1 MISALK
7 GLIATKFCTHLRNCA
22 KKKFPASFLLKIA
35 YFINYDKVFFIL
47 DPCLFFVIV
56 NHIHFKDQNLH
67 NSWACISDIKHWS
80 VHNCL
85 KLNADKTEV
94 LHFTSKFRQSHKL
107 ESVTLDEGVVN
118 TIADSARNLGV
129 KLDKHLTL
137 NYYINDTCR
146 AASFA
151 LHKIG
156 TIRQFLNRKSTE
168 RLVHAHVMSR
178 IDFCNS
184 ILYGLPDMQI
194 NKLDTKL
201 CCQIGDTCSKV
212 WSHHPYSTWIALA
225 PNKGPYSI

>member
-1 MISALK
+1 MQIK
-7 GLIATKFCTHLRNCA
+7 LR
-22 KKKFPASFLLKIA
+22 
-35 YFINYDKVFFIL
+35 FFIL
-47 DPCLFFVIV
+47 PV
-56 NHIHFKDQNLH
+56 N
-67 NSWACISDIKHWS
+67 
-80 VHNCL
+80 
-85 KLNADKTEV
+85 
-94 LHFTSKFRQSHKL
+94 FRQSHKL

-194 NKLDTKL
+194 NKLQRIQNSAARLVTHAQKYDHITPIL
-201 CCQIGDTCSKV
+201 HELHWLPIKV
-212 WSHHPYSTWIALA
+212 RIQYKILSLTFLSLQGLGPHISPRPHPKISS
-225 PNKGPYSI
+225 G